1 MRLRQEASTALCGIE
16 RFARGATL
24 TLLLAFAC
32 GQTAP
37 ARESEPAPAPS
48 AQIAKPA
55 PAAPVPSKPAPAA
68 EPAATTPAH
77 PIDAVPGRKPGT
89 ADPAAPSGT
98 PAQGDPASQPAAA
111 LTPVPKLISVQRQ
124 RQMMGTIIQMT
135 SIGVPEE
142 KAGPILEA
150 ALDEMQRLEGLL
162 SEWKPNSD
170 VSKVNDAAGK
180 EPVHVGPELIDN
192 VRVGLQ
198 VARWSDGAFDLSWAA
213 LRGLYLFQ
221 PGRERVPTD
230 AELKERLP
238 LVNYRDILLDEKQ
251 QTIFLKR
258 KGMQLG
264 LGGIAK
270 GYALEK
276 AANLLKE
283 RGIVNY
289 MIFGGGQVLV
299 NGHKGDRAWR
309 VGVQHP
315 RVNDYFGFIEA
326 DSGSIATSGDYE
338 HAFMKDGKRWHHII
352 DLRTGR
358 PVQHTASVTVVS
370 ESAFYAD
377 AIDTALFIMGAK
389 KALKKLPT
397 APGPKAEVLIVD
409 SDMRLHMSP
418 GMQKRLIVRAN
429 LVDGKLP
436 LDEPR

>member
-1 MRLRQEASTALCGIE
+1 VLRGFE
-16 RFARGATL
+16 RYARRATL
-24 TLLLAFAC
+24 ALTLVFAC
-32 GQTAP
+32 GQSAP
-37 ARESEPAPAPS
+37 ARDKAPSSGPSAPSPQTAKTESALAKPPPSEPAA
-48 AQIAKPA
+48 
-55 PAAPVPSKPAPAA
+55 V
-68 EPAATTPAH
+68 PAH
-77 PIDAVPGRKPGT
+77 PIDAVPARKPGT
-89 ADPAAPSGT
+89 SDPAAPNGAS
-98 PAQGDPASQPAAA
+98 PSAQPGAAV
-111 LTPVPKLISVQRQ
+111 TPVPKLLTVQRQ

-135 SIGVPEE
+135 SVGVPED
-142 KAGPILEA
+142 KAGPILDA

-221 PGRERVPTD
+221 PGQERVPTD
-230 AELKERLP
+230 AELKEKLP
-238 LVNYRDILLDEKQ
+238 LVNYRDILLDEKN
-251 QTIFLKR
+251 QTVFLKR

-276 AANLLKE
+276 AANILKE

-299 NGHKGDRAWR
+299 NGHKGERAWR

-315 RVNDYFGFIEA
+315 RVNDYFGFVEA

-338 HAFMKDGKRWHHII
+338 HAFMQDGKRWHHII
-352 DLRTGR
+352 DLKTGR

-370 ESAFYAD
+370 DSAFYAD

-389 KALKKLPT
+389 KALKKLAT

-418 GMQKRLIVRAN
+418 GMQKRLILRAN
-429 LVDGKLP
+429 LTADGRLS
-436 LDEPR
+436 LDEPQ

>member
-1 MRLRQEASTALCGIE
+1 MQLGDLLRPTALRGLE
-16 RFARGATL
+16 RQARRASLAL
-24 TLLLAFAC
+24 TLVFAC
-32 GQTAP
+32 GQSAP
-37 ARESEPAPAPS
+37 ARENAPSSAPSAPAPQTAKTESTPATQPPSEPA
-48 AQIAKPA
+48 
-55 PAAPVPSKPAPAA
+55 AA
-68 EPAATTPAH
+68 PAH
-77 PIDAVPGRKPGT
+77 PIDAVPARKPGT
-89 ADPAAPSGT
+89 ADPAAPNGT
-98 PAQGDPASQPAAA
+98 SPSAQPAAA
-111 LTPVPKLISVQRQ
+111 VTPVPKLLTVQRQ

-135 SIGVPEE
+135 SVGVPED
-142 KAGPILEA
+142 KAGPILDA

-192 VRVGLQ
+192 IRVGLQ

-221 PGRERVPTD
+221 PGQERVPTD

-251 QTIFLKR
+251 QTVFLKR

-276 AANLLKE
+276 AANILKE

-315 RVNDYFGFIEA
+315 RVNDYFGFVEA

-338 HAFMKDGKRWHHII
+338 HAFVKDGKRWHHII
-352 DLRTGR
+352 DLKTGR

-370 ESAFYAD
+370 DSAFYAD

-389 KALKKLPT
+389 KALKKLAT

-418 GMQKRLIVRAN
+418 GMQKRLILRAN
-429 LVDGKLP
+429 LTADGRLS
-436 LDEPR
+436 LDEPQ

>member
-1 MRLRQEASTALCGIE
+1 M
-16 RFARGATL
+16 
-24 TLLLAFAC
+24 
-32 GQTAP
+32 
-37 ARESEPAPAPS
+37 
-48 AQIAKPA
+48 
-55 PAAPVPSKPAPAA
+55 
-68 EPAATTPAH
+68 
-77 PIDAVPGRKPGT
+77 
-89 ADPAAPSGT
+89 
-98 PAQGDPASQPAAA
+98 
-111 LTPVPKLISVQRQ
+111 TPVPKLLSVQRQ

-135 SIGVPEE
+135 SVGEPEE

-170 VSKVNDAAGK
+170 VSKVNAAAGQ

-221 PGRERVPTD
+221 PGQERVPTD

-238 LVNYRDILLDEKQ
+238 LVNYRNIALDEKQ
-251 QTIFLKR
+251 QTVFLKR

-283 RGIVNY
+283 RGVVNY

-326 DSGSIATSGDYE
+326 DGGSIATSGDYE

-352 DLRTGR
+352 DLHTGR

-389 KALKKLPT
+389 KAMKKLAT

-418 GMQKRLIVRAN
+418 GMEKRLNVRTH